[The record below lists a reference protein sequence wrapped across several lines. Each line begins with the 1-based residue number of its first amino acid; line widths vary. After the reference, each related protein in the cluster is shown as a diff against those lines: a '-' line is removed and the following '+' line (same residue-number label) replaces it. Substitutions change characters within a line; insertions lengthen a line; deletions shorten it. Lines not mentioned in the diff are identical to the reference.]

1 MTMTGDWW
9 EWQERQFQDWLLDQ
23 KIVGAMRRSPNDGDD
38 DLDVGLMDELNA
50 ELSEIEVEQW
60 NLF

>member
-1 MTMTGDWW
+1 MTGDWW

-23 KIVGAMRRSPNDGDD
+23 KIVGAMRRSPNEDDD

-60 NLF
+60 MT